1 MTGTYTIP
9 PMNTKAEQSPENR
22 LEYPSAHMI
31 SSFKAITVLTKLVAP
46 PQIEKKYC
54 TDYIV
59 LKWFSKT
66 AELRKDPSIMFWKN
80 LSRSIKT
87 KFDRIIILS
96 YLHILANN
104 WLEGIENPF
113 TNEQSEN

>member
-1 MTGTYTIP
+1 MI
-9 PMNTKAEQSPENR
+9 KAEQSPENR

-46 PQIEKKYC
+46 PQIEKMYC
-54 TDYIV
+54 TETDYIV

-66 AELRKDPSIMFWKN
+66 AELRKDPCIMFWIN
-80 LSRSIKT
+80 LSKSIKT
-87 KFDRIIILS
+87 KFDRIISLS